1 MALKKSFLS
10 SSIFFIGCLYT
21 AFYLLACATPFINP
35 EHGYFFSF
43 TSLFF
48 PFILLGMIGWVLFSL
63 LFYRPWFL
71 LFLISLF
78 AGYQNISSVFGFHP
92 TENFSQNKIA
102 GTVRILSWNVNG
114 FLNSSE
120 KNNSN
125 ALEMLALI
133 KSTDADILCFQD
145 YSSYKNKTV
154 NASPEF
160 ICQYTQLK
168 HVFFSKT
175 EENYGVIIF
184 SRWPFIQ
191 QCNIPFSNIDSPENL
206 AYVDI
211 QTPYKVLRVF
221 NTHLNSMNMHVPINN
236 IPNSAPIKSIYYD
249 KAILTQKSKLS
260 KLAYFDKRHA
270 KQAVLIKK
278 SLDSTKL
285 PFVFTADLNAVPSS
299 YVYHTISEGLSD
311 AFLLKGFGLGRTYDS
326 LSPTLRIDVLLTNQ
340 LVKVKQFKVSR
351 VHLSDHFPIIS
362 DIEIKP

>member
-1 MALKKSFLS
+1 MAFKNSILS
-10 SSIFFIGCLYT
+10 RSIFFIGCLYT

-35 EHGYFFSF
+35 VHGYFFTF
-43 TSLFF
+43 ASLFF
-48 PFILLGMIGWVLFSL
+48 AFILLGMLGWLLLSL
-63 LFYRPWFL
+63 LFFRRWFL
-71 LFLISLF
+71 LFLICLS
-78 AGYQNISSVFGFHP
+78 AGYLNISALFGFHP
-92 TENFSQNKIA
+92 TENYSQKKLA
-102 GTVRILSWNVNG
+102 GSIRILSWNVNS
-114 FLNSSE
+114 FLNSSD
-120 KNNSN
+120 KTN
-125 ALEMLALI
+125 AKVLEMLAFI

-145 YSSYKNKTV
+145 YSLNKNETV

-160 ICQYTQLK
+160 ISQSTQLK
-168 HVFFSKT
+168 HVFFSKS

-184 SRWPFIQ
+184 SRWPFLQ
-191 QCNIPFSNIDSPENL
+191 QCNVPYSNIDSPENL

-221 NTHLNSMNMHVPINN
+221 NTHLSSMSMHVPINH

-249 KAILTQKSKLS
+249 KAILLQKSKLS
-260 KLAYFDKRHA
+260 RLAYFDKLHA

-278 SLDSTKL
+278 SLDSTTL

-299 YVYHTISEGLSD
+299 YVYHTISAELTD
-311 AFLLKGFGLGRTYDS
+311 AFLLKGFGFGRTYDS

-340 LVKVKQFKVSR
+340 LVKVKQFKVAR

>member
-1 MALKKSFLS
+1 MAFKNSILS
-10 SSIFFIGCLYT
+10 RSIFFIGCLYT

-35 EHGYFFSF
+35 VHGYFFTF
-43 TSLFF
+43 ASLFF
-48 PFILLGMIGWVLFSL
+48 AFILLGMLGWLLLSL
-63 LFYRPWFL
+63 LFFRRWFL
-71 LFLISLF
+71 LFLICLS
-78 AGYQNISSVFGFHP
+78 AGYLNISALFGFHP
-92 TENFSQNKIA
+92 TENFSQNKTA
-102 GTVRILSWNVNG
+102 GSIRILSWNVNS
-114 FLNSSE
+114 FLNSSD
-120 KNNSN
+120 KTN
-125 ALEMLALI
+125 AKVLEMLAFI

-145 YSSYKNKTV
+145 YSLNKNETV

-160 ICQYTQLK
+160 ISQSTQLK
-168 HVFFSKT
+168 HVFFSKS

-184 SRWPFIQ
+184 SRWPFLQ
-191 QCNIPFSNIDSPENL
+191 QCNVPYSNIDSPENL

-221 NTHLNSMNMHVPINN
+221 NTHLSSMSMHVPINH

-249 KAILTQKSKLS
+249 KAILLQKSKLS
-260 KLAYFDKRHA
+260 KLAYFDKLHA

-278 SLDSTKL
+278 SLDNTVL

-299 YVYHTISEGLSD
+299 YVYHKISAGLYD

-340 LVKVKQFKVSR
+340 LVKVKQCKVAS